1 MIELIK
7 EAKEGNKEAFTD
19 LIYEMRH
26 DLYKIARMRL
36 SCDADIEDA
45 VKETIIETFK
55 SIKKLRK
62 DEAFEKWIIKVL
74 INKCNKIYRKK
85 KKYNISYEN
94 LELDDF
100 YVPDNVNNIEADM
113 DFYYLLNGLNYNERI
128 VIILF
133 YIEDY
138 SIKDIAKILKT
149 NENTI
154 KTRLR
159 RAKGKIKDNYERS

>member
-1 MIELIK
+1 MYVPDVPAGTSQDTGKNSFSSSSLFELL
-7 EAKEGNKEAFTD
+7 TV
-19 LIYEMRH
+19 IY
-26 DLYKIARMRL
+26 
-36 SCDADIEDA
+36 
-45 VKETIIETFK
+45 
-55 SIKKLRK
+55 
-62 DEAFEKWIIKVL
+62 VL
-74 INKCNKIYRKK
+74 I
-85 KKYNISYEN
+85 S
-94 LELDDF
+94 
-100 YVPDNVNNIEADM
+100 DNVNNIEADM